1 MKVNTDSVF
10 KYFYK
15 TKVVYNLTCFAY
27 SLDIIYTDFV
37 LAFLMCKVKDVCK
50 IVHFAGVVLLV
61 FFVEMKMLLKYSE
74 AFFTSL
80 FLWYVMSDELGEKN
94 ALTAVFCGH
103 R

>member
-1 MKVNTDSVF
+1 
-10 KYFYK
+10 
-15 TKVVYNLTCFAY
+15 
-27 SLDIIYTDFV
+27 
-37 LAFLMCKVKDVCK
+37 MCKVKDVCK

-61 FFVEMKMLLKYSE
+61 FFVEMKMFLKYSE

>member
-1 MKVNTDSVF
+1 M
-10 KYFYK
+10 
-15 TKVVYNLTCFAY
+15 TCFAY

-74 AFFTSL
+74 AFFTSS
-80 FLWYVMSDELGEKN
+80 FLWYVMSDELGKKN